1 LGGLNSP
8 NSPTAKIFCRCIV
21 FFTRVHVWRD
31 DDMARGEITG
41 QKPKG
46 QSRASVNVPPIL
58 GPPAAYSIAAF
69 CAAHDLSEGMYFKI
83 RKQGLGPREM
93 RVGSRVL
100 ITQEAAAAWRRE
112 RESETAAAS

>member
-1 LGGLNSP
+1 MIAIMVAARCTIPSEKRPRPRRQRHRSQQIRTGRLGREGCEGMHHPKRHLN
-8 NSPTAKIFCRCIV
+8 
-21 FFTRVHVWRD
+21 
-31 DDMARGEITG
+31 
-41 QKPKG
+41 
-46 QSRASVNVPPIL
+46 
-58 GPPAAYSIAAF
+58 YSIAAF

-112 RESETAAAS
+112 REAETAAAS

>member
-1 LGGLNSP
+1 
-8 NSPTAKIFCRCIV
+8 
-21 FFTRVHVWRD
+21 
-31 DDMARGEITG
+31 MARGEITG